1 MRRDT
6 LTKQATIPNMDEMLQ
21 FISTRLQKLKVSD
34 EELNYFVLAA
44 EELIVNIISYGYK
57 EKKPGNITL
66 ELEINEAENNVILR
80 IIDDGM
86 QFNILTVKP
95 PNLND
100 TEHNLSKGGFGIHL
114 VKSFTDKLE
123 YEWKNMRNHAILH
136 KKFTIKPQK

>member
-1 MRRDT
+1 MKRDT
-6 LTKQATIPNMDEMLQ
+6 FTRQATIPNMDEMLQ
-21 FISTRLQKLKVSD
+21 FISNRLQKLKISD

-57 EKKPGNITL
+57 EQNVGYITL
-66 ELEINEAENNVILR
+66 DLEIDEEQNKVTLQ
-80 IIDDGM
+80 IIDDGI

-123 YEWKNMRNHAILH
+123 YEWKNMHNHAILH
-136 KKFTIKPQK
+136 KKFTDKS